1 MNTRIQ
7 FSDFNLSKEVGKAI
21 EDMGF
26 EEPSPIQALA
36 IPLIQAGRDVT
47 AQAQTGTGK
56 TAAFGIPV
64 IEKIDPAKRCVQALV
79 LCPTRELCMQIAEE
93 FSNLLAHLP
102 RVSVLPVYGGQPIE
116 RQLKAL
122 HSGVHIVIGTP
133 GRIMDHLDR
142 RTLLLGDVKMVVLD
156 EADQMLD
163 MGCRDDIE
171 LILKKVPQERQTLLF
186 SATLPQPIIDISK
199 RFQNKPEFVRVQ
211 YAELTVPQIE
221 QCYIEVKERE
231 KLDVLCRLIDLEDP
245 QLAIIF
251 CNTKRRAE
259 ELSGKVR
266 ARGYRAD
273 ELHGDMKQSQRDR
286 VMGGFRKGSI
296 DILIATDVAA
306 RGIDVDDVDLV
317 INFDVPQD
325 VEYYVHR
332 IGRTGRAGKS
342 GKAVTFVSPR
352 DFTKIHEIQK
362 YAKVQLA
369 RMPVPSQSD
378 VAETRI
384 RAMLDKVREAVKAGG
399 LESYVR
405 IIEDESEGDL
415 STIEIAAA
423 LLKVQMEIGTSGQEE
438 QKKRDEIDFADTGAE
453 VGMVRFFL
461 AVGRMHKVAPKD
473 IVGAI
478 AGETGLPGSEIGR
491 IDMYDTF
498 SLVDVPSAESQHVI
512 NLLRTKRIKGNYIK
526 IYASDAKYFDNAKPV
541 SGFRKPQS
549 FGGRPDAK
557 YSTDVPSDNRG
568 GHQGKFKKSKKN

>member
-1 MNTRIQ
+1 MNSRIQ
-7 FSDFNLSKEVGKAI
+7 FSDFDLSKEVGKAI

-64 IEKIDPAKRCVQALV
+64 IEKIDPAKRGVQALV
-79 LCPTRELCMQIAEE
+79 LCPTRELCIQIAEE
-93 FSNLLAHLP
+93 FSSLLAHLP
-102 RVSVLPVYGGQPIE
+102 RVTVLPVYGGQPIE

-122 HSGVHIVIGTP
+122 HTGVHIVIGTP

-142 RTLLLGDVKMVVLD
+142 RTLSLAEVKTVVLD

-163 MGCRDDIE
+163 MGFRDDIE
-171 LILKKVPQERQTLLF
+171 LILKKVPQDRQTLLF

-211 YAELTVPQIE
+211 YAELTVPQIT
-221 QCYIEVKERE
+221 QLYIEVKDRE

-306 RGIDVDDVDLV
+306 RGIDVEDVDIV

-352 DFTKIHEIQK
+352 DYTKLQEIQR
-362 YAKVQLA
+362 YAKVQIT

-384 RAMLDKVREAVKAGG
+384 RGMLEKVRETVKAGG
-399 LESYVR
+399 LEAYIRV
-405 IIEDESEGDL
+405 IDEESEQDL
-415 STIEIAAA
+415 SSIEIAAA
-423 LLKVQMEIGTSGQEE
+423 LLKIQLEQGSTSGKTEE
-438 QKKRDEIDFADTGAE
+438 TKREEIDFADTGAE

-461 AVGRMHKVAPKD
+461 GVGRQHKVAPKD

-478 AGETGLPGSEIGR
+478 AGETGIPGKAIGAIR
-491 IDMYDTF
+491 ILDSYSF
-498 SLVDVPSAESQHVI
+498 VEVPKEH
-512 NLLRTKRIKGNYIK
+512 
-526 IYASDAKYFDNAKPV
+526 ASDVYNIMKERTIRNQPTGIEPA
-541 SGFRKPQS
+541 SGSKPQ
-549 FGGRPDAK
+549 R
-557 YSTDVPSDNRG
+557 R
-568 GHQGKFKKSKKN
+568 

>member
-1 MNTRIQ
+1 MNSRIQ

-64 IEKIDPAKRCVQALV
+64 IEKIDPTKRCVQALV
-79 LCPTRELCMQIAEE
+79 LCPTRELCIQIAEE
-93 FSNLLAHLP
+93 FSNLLAHLS
-102 RVSVLPVYGGQPIE
+102 RITVLPIYGGQPIE

-122 HSGVHIVIGTP
+122 HAGVHIVIGTP
-133 GRIMDHLDR
+133 GRVMDHLDR
-142 RTLLLGDVKMVVLD
+142 RTLSLVDVRTVVLD

-163 MGCRDDIE
+163 MGFRDDIE

-199 RFQNKPEFVRVQ
+199 KFQNKPEFVRVQ
-211 YAELTVPQIE
+211 YAELTVPQIA
-221 QCYIEVKERE
+221 QSYIEVRERE
-231 KLDVLCRLIDLEDP
+231 KLDILCRLIDLEDP

-286 VMGGFRKGSI
+286 VMGSFRKGQI

-306 RGIDVDDVDLV
+306 RGIDVDDVDMV

-332 IGRTGRAGKS
+332 IGRTGRAGRS
-342 GKAVTFVSPR
+342 GKAVTFVAHR
-352 DFTKIHEIQK
+352 DYTKLHEIQK
-362 YAKVQLA
+362 YAKIQLS
-369 RMPVPSQSD
+369 RMPVPTQSD

-384 RAMLDKVREAVKAGG
+384 RSMLEKVREAVSTGG
-399 LESYVR
+399 LEPY
-405 IIEDESEGDL
+405 IKMIEEEGEDNL
-415 STIEIAAA
+415 SATEIAAA
-423 LLKVQMEIGTSGQEE
+423 LLKIQMEQGSSKSEE
-438 QKKRDEIDFADTGAE
+438 PKREEITFEDTGAE
-453 VGMVRFFL
+453 PGMVRFYL
-461 AVGRMHKVAPKD
+461 AVGRQHKVAPKD

-478 AGETGLPGSEIGR
+478 AGETGIPGKSIGAIRILDACSFVEIPKEHAAEVFTIMKERTIRSQPTGIEPAAGKQQGR
-491 IDMYDTF
+491 
-498 SLVDVPSAESQHVI
+498 
-512 NLLRTKRIKGNYIK
+512 R
-526 IYASDAKYFDNAKPV
+526 
-541 SGFRKPQS
+541 
-549 FGGRPDAK
+549 
-557 YSTDVPSDNRG
+557 
-568 GHQGKFKKSKKN
+568 